1 MATSAIATNAIT
13 PKTRP
18 VRMAALKH
26 IFKTFVGRSFIWN
39 IYLNIWIYPIMRTEI
54 ITVLLA
60 VALAA
65 AQQLYVPILVD
76 AAHGEATKGLDFWV
90 NNTVNP
96 YAISDFAQLHILV
109 PPGEV
114 KDPIL
119 LKLNATRA
127 AVLVRGDFSTI
138 DLSRY
143 KVIILG
149 QPPKPLTEAE
159 LAALKKWFQTGGRVL
174 WCAAD
179 SDYPAQGSE
188 ESQVVCNDIAEY
200 LGARIRLDYVSVEDS
215 QHNAAAGYRVIGV
228 VNPPPQL
235 GFLGFMA
242 QRVLFHGPGAVAVV
256 LPDGKWVPAISPEVQ
271 RYYNNIYVIVRTTEN
286 GIIVEHR
293 TSADRRGRDGK
304 AHTAGDRGVFALM
317 AMEFMPGGS
326 VLILSGETPYG
337 GYEPGV
343 APVYY
348 RVPLDGPR
356 FFRNLMLWATG
367 NYRELST
374 FIVST
379 QTVNMLSAD
388 LETVKTEVA
397 AAKREIADVK
407 NRVVQVS
414 DKVNT
419 VAGQVNII
427 GDQLNNLNGQMAS
440 LSSQVSALS
449 QKVDQLTQQ
458 LNAAVAEANN
468 ARTTAFVGT
477 ALALIFAIAAAA
489 LALRRGKPAAAE
501 GTKTR

>member
-1 MATSAIATNAIT
+1 
-13 PKTRP
+13 
-18 VRMAALKH
+18 
-26 IFKTFVGRSFIWN
+26 
-39 IYLNIWIYPIMRTEI
+39 MRTEI
-54 ITVLLA
+54 VTVLLVA
-60 VALAA
+60 ALAA

-76 AAHGEATKGLDFWV
+76 VAHGEATKGLDFWV
-90 NNTVNP
+90 NSTVNP

-114 KDPIL
+114 KDPL
-119 LKLNATRA
+119 LLRLNATKT
-127 AVLVRGDFSTI
+127 AVLVRGDLSTI

-159 LAALKKWFQTGGRVL
+159 LAALKKWFETGGKVL

-188 ESQVVCNDIAEY
+188 ESQVACDDIADY
-200 LGARIRLDYVSVEDS
+200 LGAHIRVDFVSVEDS
-215 QHNAAAGYRVIGV
+215 QHNAGAGYRVIGV
-228 VNPPPQL
+228 VDPPPQL

-242 QRVLFHGPGAVAVV
+242 QRVLFHGPGVVAVV
-256 LPDGKWVPAISPEVQ
+256 LPDGKWVPATSPEVQ
-271 RYYNNIYVIVRTTEN
+271 KYYNNIFVVVRTTEN
-286 GIIVEHR
+286 GVILEHR
-293 TSADRRGRDGK
+293 TSADKKGRDGK

-317 AMEFMPGGS
+317 AMEFMPSGS

-367 NYRELST
+367 NYRELT
-374 FIVST
+374 TMIQQTQAVSQLAADV
-379 QTVNMLSAD
+379 QTVKNDVAG
-388 LETVKTEVA
+388 VKSDVA
-397 AAKREIADVK
+397 ALKNNVAALQSDLAAVK
-407 NRVVQVS
+407 NGVSQVS
-414 DKVNT
+414 GQLGT
-419 VAGQVNII
+419 V
-427 GDQLNNLNGQMAS
+427 
-440 LSSQVSALS
+440 SSQVNSLS
-449 QKVDQLTQQ
+449 GQVADLNKKIDQQINQLTQQ

-468 ARTTAFVGT
+468 AKTTGLAGT
-477 ALALIFAIAAAA
+477 ALALVFAIAAAV
-489 LALRRGKPAAAE
+489 LALRRGKTSAAE

>member
-1 MATSAIATNAIT
+1 
-13 PKTRP
+13 
-18 VRMAALKH
+18 
-26 IFKTFVGRSFIWN
+26 
-39 IYLNIWIYPIMRTEI
+39 MRTEI
-54 ITVLLA
+54 VTVLLVA
-60 VALAA
+60 ALAA

-76 AAHGEATKGLDFWV
+76 VVHGEATKGLDFWV
-90 NNTVNP
+90 NSTVNP
-96 YAISDFAQLHILV
+96 YAISDFAQLHVLV

-114 KDPIL
+114 RDPIL
-119 LKLNATRA
+119 LRLNATRS
-127 AVLVRGDFSTI
+127 AVLVRGDLSTI

-159 LAALKKWFQTGGRVL
+159 LAALKKWFESGGKVL

-188 ESQVVCNDIAEY
+188 ESQVACNDIAEY

-215 QHNAAAGYRVIGV
+215 QHNAGAGYRVIGV
-228 VNPPPQL
+228 VDPPPQL

-256 LPDGKWVPAISPEVQ
+256 LPDGKWVPATSPEVQ
-271 RYYNNIYVIVRTTEN
+271 KYYNNIYVVVRTTGN
-286 GIIVEHR
+286 GAIVENR
-293 TSADRRGRDGK
+293 ASADNKGRDGK

-317 AMEFMPGGS
+317 AVEFMPSGS

-367 NYRELST
+367 NYRELT
-374 FIVST
+374 TMIQQTQAVSQLAADV
-379 QTVNMLSAD
+379 QTVKNDVAG
-388 LETVKTEVA
+388 VKSDVA
-397 AAKREIADVK
+397 ALKNNVAALQGDLAAVK
-407 NRVVQVS
+407 NGVS
-414 DKVNT
+414 QISGQLGT
-419 VAGQVNII
+419 VSGQVN
-427 GDQLNNLNGQMAS
+427 S
-440 LSSQVSALS
+440 LSGQVADLNKKID
-449 QKVDQLTQQ
+449 QQINQLTQQ

-468 ARTTAFVGT
+468 AKTTGLAGT
-477 ALALIFAIAAAA
+477 ALALVFAIAAAV
-489 LALRRGKPAAAE
+489 LALRRGKTSAAE